1 MISFESVRAT
11 LSPLRKTNKVQL
23 MILFVYVNTLPNQ
36 AHQSHLALDPNAAV
50 FVVVYPPVASRVAL
64 PDLAVQQS
72 WLLPL

>member
-1 MISFESVRAT
+1 MISFESVKAT
-11 LSPLRKTNKVQL
+11 LSPLRKKQKRL

-36 AHQSHLALDPNAAV
+36 AHQSHLALHPNAAV

>member
-1 MISFESVRAT
+1 MISFESVKAT
-11 LSPLRKTNKVQL
+11 LSPLRKKQKRL
-23 MILFVYVNTLPNQ
+23 MILFVYVNILPNQ